1 MITISEA
8 LWQPPNRTACSYLY
22 ERHKP
27 SIAFHHRPPTS
38 LTPSIWRHFPTVFSL
53 SSEVC
58 LACFASSLGL
68 VSHGGALVDSW
79 GIWRPQEPRCPVC
92 RSLCRWP
99 SSRMGPHP
107 FQPRWRWRTHE
118 GSPGPP
124 PGIDQEP
131 ERRKNEIMGDITN
144 LIFEGKTSHLCF
156 CISFCTS
163 TAYFHLR
170 KPGVQEGK

>member
-27 SIAFHHRPPTS
+27 SIAFHH
-38 LTPSIWRHFPTVFSL
+38 RHFPTVFSL

-79 GIWRPQEPRCPVC
+79 GI
-92 RSLCRWP
+92 
-99 SSRMGPHP
+99 
-107 FQPRWRWRTHE
+107 
-118 GSPGPP
+118 
-124 PGIDQEP
+124 
-131 ERRKNEIMGDITN
+131 
-144 LIFEGKTSHLCF
+144 
-156 CISFCTS
+156 
-163 TAYFHLR
+163 
-170 KPGVQEGK
+170 